1 FVQKMVRRKVV
12 ATDECTGTSGETFQT
27 STHFQ
32 KHDLYTWVVEEVKN
46 TPSTIIREHLDEL
59 KGSGVIFTFDDVER
73 DIIHT
78 LLGLWNDNPLDLRM
92 ILAEVQASKNVV

>member
-1 FVQKMVRRKVV
+1 FAQKMVRRKVV
-12 ATDECTGTSGETFQT
+12 ATNEHIGTSNEAFLT
-27 STHFQ
+27 SSHFQ
-32 KHDLYTWVVEEVKN
+32 KHDLYTWVAEEVKN
-46 TPSTIIREHLDEL
+46 TPSTITKKDLDEL

-92 ILAEVQASKNVV
+92 ILADVQASKNVV